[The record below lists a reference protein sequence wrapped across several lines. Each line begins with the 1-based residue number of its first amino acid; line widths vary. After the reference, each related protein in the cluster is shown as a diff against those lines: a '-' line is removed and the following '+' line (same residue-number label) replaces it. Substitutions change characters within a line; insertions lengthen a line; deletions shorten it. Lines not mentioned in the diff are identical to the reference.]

1 MAEINYFEIIQ
12 NKLDALVEKIIQK
25 ENMDEDFRIT
35 YAQILEKINTKMD
48 IFSNDDTEETVKLVA
63 GELSSLIKDRQE
75 IVDAKFNA
83 VKNEFDNLNSILA
96 NSLKTTEILVAFEK
110 IQSQMQR
117 VFDEQE
123 SHKLTLNAIINAI
136 ESIGSLEETNDI
148 ILSNYAIIKE
158 QNVALN
164 DNSEK
169 LLTLIDTLSTTLE
182 ENHEKTIGNFN
193 YLTKELEDLSSSL
206 SDDFKEVK
214 TQIDDK
220 VNVISEKIENTDT
233 ALSLLSSNF
242 ATLMQ
247 VIGDLFEDEEFQK
260 VKTDVAAIIVKTT
273 VISEAVKQI
282 ATKEEIAQYSEK
294 NKEELAKHKEDLK
307 KYTKDVIDELEK
319 KLLTNLDFSALD
331 DIKDYTEKMFYQGT
345 EVLKEEM
352 WSIKDSFNDFN
363 AKALKQEH
371 FDTKYNELKT
381 ISEASNKEIIEN
393 VLKQNH
399 FDEKINEIK
408 AISESTNK
416 ELTTNTLKQEHFNNQ
431 FAKLK
436 DLAEATKTDLTD
448 IISEESV
455 AAASQL
461 AELSSTIQDLKNAI
475 SDIILN
481 EQNEQITTALHD
493 LQAKFV
499 TQIVQIADNISFVE
513 EAEEINENIL
523 VSADEIKEKIT
534 ADIAEIK
541 DSISNFVGQNDIKN
555 EKFEDVLNKIDK
567 TINSDISND
576 LKAVIS
582 GLKLLTSG
590 MLDDNDHIYTMPDI
604 ETDLSKIRLELNKIQ
619 KSILAS
625 DDENAESGN
634 DITSKL
640 KSIKSAI
647 DKLQESTVNSDIA
660 EIKGLFNGVNED
672 IASISKRTNKLI
684 LASDEVNKALKSNIS
699 SFSVLIG
706 SFEKQSREFY
716 NSAFMLDLN
725 DRIENLAKMSA
736 SLVQSDQAMN
746 EAFMYLGEWIDSTSD
761 SFDELRA
768 DVTKIRKSLLSDESG
783 IAEKLEFTVNAL
795 AQKVELQESKIDAI
809 DEKLNKLLAQ
819 QQETKEA
826 KSLLEY
832 ISSQVSLTNEKVVEN
847 DALMQKIA
855 AMEKQLKKIEKNVT
869 AITEYLDED
878 DTEYFDNND

>member
-12 NKLDALVEKIIQK
+12 NKLDALVDKIIQK
-25 ENMDEDFRIT
+25 ENTDEDFRIT

-48 IFSNDDTEETVKLVA
+48 VFSGNNTDETVKLVA
-63 GELSSLIKDRQE
+63 SELISLIKDRQE

-83 VKNEFDNLNSILA
+83 VKSEFDNLNDLLH
-96 NSLKTTEILVAFEK
+96 NSLKSTDILVAFEK
-110 IQSQMQR
+110 IQSQVQK
-117 VFDEQE
+117 FLEEQE
-123 SHKLTLNAIINAI
+123 SHKLTLNSIINSI
-136 ESIGSLEETNDI
+136 ENIGSLEETNDI
-148 ILSNYAIIKE
+148 IASNCEIIKE
-158 QNVALN
+158 QNITLN
-164 DNSEK
+164 DNTSK
-169 LLTLIDTLSTTLE
+169 LLTIVETLNSKSEENQQKTIENFNCLTQELENLST
-182 ENHEKTIGNFN
+182 
-193 YLTKELEDLSSSL
+193 SL
-206 SDDFKEVK
+206 SNDNEEVK
-214 TQIDDK
+214 AIIDDK
-220 VNVISEKIENTDT
+220 INKILEKSEKIDT
-233 ALSLLSSNF
+233 ALNILSDNF
-242 ATLMQ
+242 TTTMK
-247 VIGDLFEDEEFQK
+247 VIDNLFADEEFQK
-260 VKTDVAAIIVKTT
+260 IKADIAAIIVKTS

-282 ATKEEIAQYSEK
+282 ATKEEITQYSNK
-294 NKEELAKHKEDLK
+294 NKEEIK

-319 KLLTNLDFSALD
+319 KLLSNLDFSSLD
-331 DIKDYTEKMFYQGT
+331 SIKDYTEKMFYQGT

-363 AKALKQEH
+363 SKALKQEH
-371 FDTKYNELKT
+371 FDSK
-381 ISEASNKEIIEN
+381 
-393 VLKQNH
+393 
-399 FDEKINEIK
+399 
-408 AISESTNK
+408 
-416 ELTTNTLKQEHFNNQ
+416 
-431 FAKLK
+431 FAQLK
-436 DLAEATKTDLTD
+436 DLTEATKNDLTD

-455 AAASQL
+455 AASSQL
-461 AELSSTIQDLKNAI
+461 AEISSTIQDLKNAI

-523 VSADEIKEKIT
+523 VSADEIKEKISN
-534 ADIAEIK
+534 DIADIK
-541 DSISNFVGQNDIKN
+541 DSISNFIGQNDIKN
-555 EKFEDVLNKIDK
+555 EKFENVLNQIDK

-576 LKAVIS
+576 IKAVIS

-590 MLDDNDHIYTMPDI
+590 VLDDNDHIYTMPDI

-625 DDENAESGN
+625 DDQNTENGS

-640 KSIKSAI
+640 KSIKTAI
-647 DKLQESTVNSDIA
+647 DKLQSNTVNTDIA
-660 EIKGLFNGVNED
+660 EIKGLFKGVNED

-725 DRIENLAKMSA
+725 DRIESLAKMST

-761 SFDELRA
+761 SFDELKA
-768 DVTKIRKSLLSDESG
+768 DITKIRKSLLSDESG
-783 IAEKLEFTVNAL
+783 VADKLEYTVNSL
-795 AQKVELQESKIDAI
+795 AQKVELQESKIEAI
-809 DEKLNKLLAQ
+809 DEKLNTILAQ
-819 QQETKEA
+819 QQETKEV

-832 ISSQVSLTNEKVVEN
+832 ISSQVSLTNEKILEN
-847 DALMQKIA
+847 DTLIQKIT
-855 AMEKQLKKIEKNVT
+855 AMEKQLKKVEKNVT
-869 AITEYLDED
+869 AITEYLEDE
-878 DTEYFDNND
+878 DTEYFDENN

>member
-25 ENMDEDFRIT
+25 ENTDEDFRIT

-48 IFSNDDTEETVKLVA
+48 IFSNDDTEETLKLVA

-110 IQSQMQR
+110 IQSQIQR
-117 VFDEQE
+117 VFDEQD
-123 SHKLTLNAIINAI
+123 SHKLTLNSIINAI

-158 QNVALN
+158 QNTALN

-182 ENHEKTIGNFN
+182 ENHEKAIGNFN
-193 YLTKELEDLSSSL
+193 YLTQELKNLSSSL
-206 SDDFKEVK
+206 SGDFKEVK

-242 ATLMQ
+242 STLMQ

-294 NKEELAKHKEDLK
+294 NKEELAKHKEDIK

-352 WSIKDSFNDFN
+352 WTIKDSFNDFN
-363 AKALKQEH
+363 TKALKQEH
-371 FDTKYNELKT
+371 FD
-381 ISEASNKEIIEN
+381 NKCKE
-393 VLKQNH
+393 

-436 DLAEATKTDLTD
+436 DLTEATKTDLTD

-523 VSADEIKEKIT
+523 ASADEIKEKIT

-809 DEKLNKLLAQ
+809 DEKLNKLIAQ